1 MISMPSFTMMS
12 LILFCCLVN
21 KYTSKYDHG
30 YNQEAD
36 IKLSIGTVKV
46 RHATPPR
53 EIYAMNGHER
63 HGVALIINNTF
74 EHSPDHHRV
83 GTDTDRDNLTT
94 TFKFLGY
101 EVIEWRN
108 CDDQKMKAITSVFEK
123 SNDKQYPTSVL
134 MTKPKSVHDSFVC
147 CILSHGAEGKIKSN
161 DNRHHVPLKEIA
173 EPLVNYQPLKGKPKM
188 FFIQACRGSERRV
201 IVKKDPLKTDDRYV
215 DHSGHEAK
223 ELEIPKFGAD
233 FFFGY
238 ATLPGFVAHRS
249 DDGSPYIKLLCRTLC
264 ERGRHTNLVTMHTML
279 NHDAARNI
287 IQVQKEEQYIQISE
301 FEDSLRNFVYFFK
314 QPRK

>member
-1 MISMPSFTMMS
+1 MMPS
-12 LILFCCLVN
+12 ILFCCLVIIE
-21 KYTSKYDHG
+21 TTRDDSTWKYDHG
-30 YNQEAD
+30 YEQETD
-36 IKLSIGTVKV
+36 ITLEGSIGTVKV
-46 RHATPPR
+46 RHAKPPR
-53 EIYAMNGHER
+53 EIYEMNGEPH

-74 EHSPDHHRV
+74 EGTAHYRA
-83 GTDTDRDNLTT
+83 GTDTDRNNLET

-101 EVIEWRN
+101 EVVVWKD
-108 CDDQKMKAITSVFEK
+108 CDDEKMREIDTVFKEI
-123 SNDKQYPTSVL
+123 DKETL
-134 MTKPKSVHDSFVC
+134 KKHDSFVC
-147 CILSHGAEGKIKSN
+147 CILSHGAEGKIVPNNNKKCA
-161 DNRHHVPLKEIA
+161 HVHLKEIVD
-173 EPLVNYQPLKGKPKM
+173 PLVDKCPHLKGKPKM
-188 FFIQACRGSERRV
+188 FFIQACRGSDCRSIKMEGRLETVREG
-201 IVKKDPLKTDDRYV
+201 YQ
-215 DHSGHEAK
+215 DHSEDEAK

-279 NHDAARNI
+279 NHDAATNI
-287 IQVQKEEQYIQISE
+287 IQEDKTQYIQISE